1 MQLKNKFPN
10 SDFPVEI
17 RSWDGD
23 NFDQIC
29 KCLNQYNHIC
39 EIIDCLTIIVDD
51 NYELRVGDYILIY
64 NDNSFLYM
72 TPEDFFEYFS
82 DEIINLNYDKLE
94 KME

>member
-10 SDFPVEI
+10 SNLPVEI

-29 KCLNQYNHIC
+29 KCLNQYNHTC
-39 EIIDCLTIIVDD
+39 EIIDCLTIIVDG

-64 NDNSFLYM
+64 NDNSVVYM
-72 TPEDFFEYFS
+72 IPEDFFEYFS
-82 DEIINLNYDKLE
+82 DEIINSNFDKLE
-94 KME
+94 KLE